1 MKNQA
6 QVVDDHGVDRSN
18 VSVDR
23 VESELA
29 RAEGIEST
37 NSAKNA

>member
-23 VESELA
+23 VESELT
-29 RAEGIEST
+29 RAEGIEPAD
-37 NSAKNA
+37 SANDA